1 MSRLAHLFKKPDT
14 RMKAILVSLVVIV
27 FAAVFFIVHEN
38 QVHREKY
45 LEVYRMEQLAYT
57 GQLAN
62 QLEPLMTDEAGDDL
76 LVSCMAEICEVSA
89 NHWSFLCRGEE
100 VLFAK
105 DVKTTGNLREEKK
118 KSSFMDTVQGQNA
131 VLTMVEKEFGGTDY
145 VIGTITDENYALSK
159 GGVKQHE
166 IYLYLVVGI
175 FIMLAVMAI
184 IGLTAKLNQVE
195 RTLQNTSDALQR
207 QNIKLERA
215 GEETVLLEQKED
227 VPIEKENQNFYD
239 SDLIRMFLSKSDDA
253 ALMPMQILFIDLIM
267 ESRYY
272 SRKEIFDVMEGV
284 RKFLGPTHV
293 TGEIQKGRFVVLM
306 YRTSAEEAQNI
317 LEQCRTYAE
326 RKKEENGIRL
336 NMHIAEVK
344 EGKNALAVY
353 EEGWKR
359 GYE

>member
-1 MSRLAHLFKKPDT
+1 MGRLAHLFQKPDT
-14 RMKAILVSLVVIV
+14 RMKAVIVLLIVTV
-27 FAAVFFIVHEN
+27 FAAAFFIVHEN

-45 LEVYRMEQLAYT
+45 LEVYRTEQLAYT
-57 GQLAN
+57 GQLAARVD
-62 QLEPLMTDEAGDDL
+62 QLMTEGAEDDL
-76 LVSCMAEICEVSA
+76 LVSQMAEICEVSA

-105 DVKTTGNLREEKK
+105 DQKTTEDLREEKK
-118 KSSFMDTVQGQNA
+118 KSSFMKTVQGQNA
-131 VLTMVEKEFGGTDY
+131 VLTLVEKKIGGTDY

-159 GGVKQHE
+159 GEIKQHE
-166 IYLYLVVGI
+166 IYLYLVFGI
-175 FIMLAVMAI
+175 FIMLAVMTM

-195 RTLQNTSDALQR
+195 RTLQNTSDTLQR

-215 GEETVLLEQKED
+215 GEETVLQEQKED
-227 VPIEKENQNFYD
+227 VAIEKENQNFYD
-239 SDLIRMFLSKSDDA
+239 SELIRMFLSKSDDA
-253 ALMPMQILFIDLIM
+253 ALMPMQILFINLIM

-272 SRKEIFDVMEGV
+272 SRKEIFDVMEGIK
-284 RKFLGPTHV
+284 KFFGPTHV
-293 TGEIQKGRFVVLM
+293 TGEIQKGHFVVLM

-317 LEQCRTYAE
+317 LEQCQRYTE
-326 RKKEENGIRL
+326 KEKANNGIL
-336 NMHIAEVK
+336 LDMYIAGVS